1 MEETTKKIPF
11 EVAIAELEQIVMVL
25 EKGDV
30 TLDEMIEAYTKGMKL
45 VQLCSEQLD
54 RSQAVV
60 DKLLTIQQGAVKEEA
75 LVIEEAD

>member
-1 MEETTKKIPF
+1 MTRTTKKIPF
-11 EVAIAELEQIVMVL
+11 EVAIAELEQIVTVL
-25 EKGDV
+25 EKGDI
-30 TLDEMIEAYTKGMKL
+30 TLDEMIEAYTRGMKL

-54 RSQAVV
+54 KSQAVV

>member
-1 MEETTKKIPF
+1 MARTTKKIPF
-11 EVAIAELEQIVMVL
+11 EVAIAELEQIVTVL
-25 EKGDV
+25 EKGDI

-60 DKLLTIQQGAVKEEA
+60 DKLLTIQQGTVKEEA